1 MKNFSEQEVRSDMLA
16 NYGCS
21 VPVYFK
27 ILKCRKDFDR
37 FPYFYISGKEYIL
50 WIYANPRHP
59 EDTTNVAIPG
69 VEGFKEIP
77 KEIFGD
83 FTKAKDAVIYALYKE
98 DVIPQDYSG
107 FKRVVCRNK
116 ADYRV
121 VRDFG
126 RGVTLIPAERLSKKY
141 IFARARESFG
151 KENLFTVVPRIFGIP
166 EQKKAF
172 WEVIWTVREKNGRK
186 KTNRRYYDIVSGK
199 FQETPFGI
207 QITDRIPL
215 DPHGPIVF
223 VENICFKNDGE
234 NLSWSR

>member
-107 FKRVVCRNK
+107 FKRVFCRNK

-151 KENLFTVVPRIFGIP
+151 KENLSISMSSLIIFFISSSI
-166 EQKKAF
+166 F
-172 WEVIWTVREKNGRK
+172 VLSSSVNGFSTSK
-186 KTNRRYYDIVSGK
+186 S
-199 FQETPFGI
+199 
-207 QITDRIPL
+207 
-215 DPHGPIVF
+215 
-223 VENICFKNDGE
+223 
-234 NLSWSR
+234 

>member
-1 MKNFSEQEVRSDMLA
+1 MNKKFAAICWRT
-16 NYGCS
+16 YGCS

-107 FKRVVCRNK
+107 FKRVFCRNK

-151 KENLFTVVPRIFGIP
+151 KENLFTVVP
-166 EQKKAF
+166 AF
-172 WEVIWTVREKNGRK
+172 SESRNKRK
-186 KTNRRYYDIVSGK
+186 
-199 FQETPFGI
+199 PFGKLSGRFGKRTAERKLTAAI
-207 QITDRIPL
+207 MISSAANFRRRRSEFRLPTVFRWIPT
-215 DPHGPIVF
+215 G
-223 VENICFKNDGE
+223 
-234 NLSWSR
+234 R

>member
-27 ILKCRKDFDR
+27 ILKCRRDFDR

-98 DVIPQDYSG
+98 DVIPQD
-107 FKRVVCRNK
+107 
-116 ADYRV
+116 
-121 VRDFG
+121 
-126 RGVTLIPAERLSKKY
+126 
-141 IFARARESFG
+141 
-151 KENLFTVVPRIFGIP
+151 
-166 EQKKAF
+166 
-172 WEVIWTVREKNGRK
+172 
-186 KTNRRYYDIVSGK
+186 
-199 FQETPFGI
+199 
-207 QITDRIPL
+207 
-215 DPHGPIVF
+215 
-223 VENICFKNDGE
+223 
-234 NLSWSR
+234 

>member
-83 FTKAKDAVIYALYKE
+83 FTKAKDAVIYA
-98 DVIPQDYSG
+98 
-107 FKRVVCRNK
+107 
-116 ADYRV
+116 
-121 VRDFG
+121 
-126 RGVTLIPAERLSKKY
+126 
-141 IFARARESFG
+141 
-151 KENLFTVVPRIFGIP
+151 
-166 EQKKAF
+166 
-172 WEVIWTVREKNGRK
+172 
-186 KTNRRYYDIVSGK
+186 
-199 FQETPFGI
+199 
-207 QITDRIPL
+207 
-215 DPHGPIVF
+215 
-223 VENICFKNDGE
+223 
-234 NLSWSR
+234 